1 MKHQPNHKLTIAI
14 RAILWGIP
22 LISASLTTT
31 AIYAANNQN
40 FSISPNALD
49 QVLKQLAIQA
59 NISMSYNA
67 NELSSISSEG
77 LKGNYSIEQA
87 LKMLLQPQNL
97 EAVQLENGGYVIRNI
112 KAANL
117 QNATQKS
124 EMTQQNP
131 QNDDLAQLPMLSV
144 TAEKPNSLITE
155 GSNSYTA
162 QATSAS
168 TGLALSLKETPQSIS
183 VITRQQMDDQN
194 LKQLTDV
201 ANQVAGLTVSQG
213 GNIGSDNSPIY
224 ARGKTVDNY
233 LLDGVKLLNSYSS
246 IFQSQDT
253 AIFDRFEIVRGSTGL
268 MTGSGT
274 ASASI
279 NMVRKKPLEDF
290 KASVSSDFGSWNS
303 YRVDGDVSTPLNQ
316 TGTIRGRAVVAY
328 QDADSYI
335 DRFDE
340 KRKVAYGV
348 VEADLT
354 DKTKAS
360 LGVSYQNI
368 DITGIA
374 RSGLP
379 SFYTDSS
386 RTQWKRSDSAAA
398 SWSYSNRTTTAYFAD
413 IEHQINT
420 RWKVKAIASRTITD
434 SDEVVGYAFSSGGIN
449 KQTGAGAML
458 YATRWDYKPTQD
470 LFNAT
475 LNGQFDLFNQT
486 HDIILGTTYTE
497 SKDKRPSYSGWNN
510 AYTWDGTLNNIYD
523 WDGNTPTRP
532 ETLIDGWSAE
542 NEKSQSFFVSTR
554 LKIKDDLA
562 LLLGAR
568 VENWERVKQNYY
580 QKDNRLQTTPREEN
594 GEVTPYIGITYDLT
608 DHWSTYASYTTIFSP
623 QNTKTIT
630 GDYID
635 PLTGISTELGIKG
648 AFFENQLNLS
658 AAVYQTKEDNKAIQI
673 VGETAPDGSQA
684 YRAESGTKSKGYE
697 LEATGKLTD
706 HWQISTSFSRNL
718 SEDKNGNALNTN
730 IPSNLAKL
738 FTSYKLPYFNEAI
751 TVGGGIRWQSEIFSD
766 NVGPKGDQRFT
777 QKQYS
782 IVDVM
787 ARYKMSENLSTTLNI
802 NNLFDKK
809 YYLTTNNSYYGAPLN
824 FRVGLKYDW

>member
-1 MKHQPNHKLTIAI
+1 
-14 RAILWGIP
+14 
-22 LISASLTTT
+22 
-31 AIYAANNQN
+31 
-40 FSISPNALD
+40 
-49 QVLKQLAIQA
+49 
-59 NISMSYNA
+59 
-67 NELSSISSEG
+67 
-77 LKGNYSIEQA
+77 
-87 LKMLLQPQNL
+87 MLLQPQNL

-117 QNATQKS
+117 QNTTQKS

-155 GSNSYTA
+155 GSHSYTA

-303 YRVDGDVSTPLNQ
+303 YRMDADVSTPLNQ

-379 SFYTDSS
+379 SFYTDGS

-623 QNTKTIT
+623 QNNKTIT

-697 LEATGKLTD
+697 VEATGKLTD

-730 IPSNLAKL
+730 IPSNIAKL

-787 ARYKMSENLSTTLNI
+787 ARYKMSENLSTTVNI

>member
-1 MKHQPNHKLTIAI
+1 MRILMNRYQSNTKLSLAI
-14 RAILWGIP
+14 RAVLFGIP
-22 LISASLTTT
+22 LITSAIATSSVY
-31 AIYAANNQN
+31 AAQNKIYAINQN
-40 FSISPNALD
+40 SLD
-49 QVLKQLAIQA
+49 QVLKELAIQSR
-59 NISMSYNA
+59 ITMSYDA
-67 NELSSISSEG
+67 NYLSSIQSQG
-77 LKGNYSIEQA
+77 LKGSYSIEQA
-87 LKMLLQPQNL
+87 LKTLLQPQNL
-97 EAVQLENGGYVIRNI
+97 EAIQLENGGYVVRNI

-117 QNATQKS
+117 QNTTSKS
-124 EMTQQNP
+124 EMTQQNT
-131 QNDDLAQLPMLSV
+131 QNGDLAQLPMLSV

-155 GSNSYTA
+155 GSHSYTA

-253 AIFDRFEIVRGSTGL
+253 AIFDRFEIVLGSTGL
-268 MTGSGT
+268 ITGSGT

-303 YRVDGDVSTPLNQ
+303 YRMDADVSTPLNQ

-379 SFYTDSS
+379 SFYTDGS
-386 RTQWKRSDSAAA
+386 RTQWKHSDSAAA

-449 KQTGAGAML
+449 KQTGVGAML
-458 YATRWDYKPTQD
+458 YATRWDYEPTQD
-470 LFNAT
+470 LFNVT

-486 HDIILGTTYTE
+486 HDIVVGTSYTE
-497 SKDKRPSYSGWNN
+497 SKNKRPSYSGWNN

-523 WDGNTPTRP
+523 WDGNTPSRP

-554 LKIKDDLA
+554 LKIRDDLA
-562 LLLGAR
+562 FLFGAR
-568 VENWERVKQNYY
+568 VEDWERVKQNYA
-580 QKDNRLQTTPREEN
+580 QLD
-594 GEVTPYIGITYDLT
+594 
-608 DHWSTYASYTTIFSP
+608 
-623 QNTKTIT
+623 
-630 GDYID
+630 
-635 PLTGISTELGIKG
+635 
-648 AFFENQLNLS
+648 NQLDTVIPPFLI
-658 AAVYQTKEDNKAIQI
+658 ELM
-673 VGETAPDGSQA
+673 G
-684 YRAESGTKSKGYE
+684 RKSK
-697 LEATGKLTD
+697 
-706 HWQISTSFSRNL
+706 
-718 SEDKNGNALNTN
+718 AL
-730 IPSNLAKL
+730 
-738 FTSYKLPYFNEAI
+738 
-751 TVGGGIRWQSEIFSD
+751 V
-766 NVGPKGDQRFT
+766 
-777 QKQYS
+777 
-782 IVDVM
+782 IV
-787 ARYKMSENLSTTLNI
+787 
-802 NNLFDKK
+802 
-809 YYLTTNNSYYGAPLN
+809 
-824 FRVGLKYDW
+824 

>member
-1 MKHQPNHKLTIAI
+1 
-14 RAILWGIP
+14 
-22 LISASLTTT
+22 
-31 AIYAANNQN
+31 
-40 FSISPNALD
+40 
-49 QVLKQLAIQA
+49 
-59 NISMSYNA
+59 
-67 NELSSISSEG
+67 
-77 LKGNYSIEQA
+77 
-87 LKMLLQPQNL
+87 
-97 EAVQLENGGYVIRNI
+97 
-112 KAANL
+112 
-117 QNATQKS
+117 
-124 EMTQQNP
+124 
-131 QNDDLAQLPMLSV
+131 
-144 TAEKPNSLITE
+144 
-155 GSNSYTA
+155 
-162 QATSAS
+162 
-168 TGLALSLKETPQSIS
+168 
-183 VITRQQMDDQN
+183 MD
-194 LKQLTDV
+194 
-201 ANQVAGLTVSQG
+201 A
-213 GNIGSDNSPIY
+213 
-224 ARGKTVDNY
+224 
-233 LLDGVKLLNSYSS
+233 
-246 IFQSQDT
+246 
-253 AIFDRFEIVRGSTGL
+253 
-268 MTGSGT
+268 
-274 ASASI
+274 
-279 NMVRKKPLEDF
+279 
-290 KASVSSDFGSWNS
+290 
-303 YRVDGDVSTPLNQ
+303 DVSTPLNQ

-379 SFYTDSS
+379 SFYTDGS

-697 LEATGKLTD
+697 VEATGKLTD

-738 FTSYKLPYFNEAI
+738 FTSYKLPYLNEAI

-787 ARYKMSENLSTTLNI
+787 ARYKMSENLSTTVNI